1 MSEVRWMA
9 VAGVTSWLVATAV
22 FGMAAT
28 GELLLGMVGPLAA
41 VVVSWVIAERIW
53 RANPERLTAVMIA
66 AFAAKMVF
74 FGAYVAVMLK
84 VLAFRPV
91 PFVASFTGHFIGLYG
106 MEAVYLRRL
115 FTQGQ
120 GRLGR

>member
-28 GELLLGMVGPLAA
+28 RELLLGMVGPLAA